1 MNIETMIYSRNKLV
15 ELSHLAKRLQRDA
28 KSMFKTRQ
36 ERDIAIK
43 RLCKLNNT
51 VEEILNE

>member
-1 MNIETMIYSRNKLV
+1 MNIETMIYSRDKLV
-15 ELSHLAKRLQRDA
+15 ELSHLAKKLQSDA
-28 KSMFKTRQ
+28 KSMFKTKK
-36 ERDIAIK
+36 ERDVAIK